1 MDPIGLI
8 FIGLTFL
15 LMLAAI
21 IIPQMQN
28 RKENE
33 ES

>member
-15 LMLAAI
+15 LILAAI
-21 IIPQMQN
+21 IVPQMQK
-28 RKENE
+28 RNE
-33 ES
+33 EQ

>member
-15 LMLAAI
+15 LILAAI
-21 IIPQMQN
+21 IVPHIQK
-28 RKENE
+28 RKGGQ
-33 ES
+33 